1 MKYNI
6 VLKNQ
11 TNVSIDFV
19 LFSNETKKEF
29 KNQILNN
36 SEKIISYEKEG
47 FVGFSEMS
55 LFIKGILIKKIEVY
69 GGNIINIIKKDSK
82 IHVEISYADF

>member
-1 MKYNI
+1 VKYDI

-11 TNVSIDFV
+11 TNISIDFL

-29 KNQILNN
+29 KNKILNN

-47 FVGFSEMS
+47 FVGFTEMS
-55 LFIKGILIKKIEVY
+55 LFTKGILIKKIEVY
-69 GGNIINIIKKDSK
+69 GGNIINIIKKNSK
-82 IHVEISYADF
+82 IHVEISYPDF

>member
-1 MKYNI
+1 MKYDI

-11 TNVSIDFV
+11 TNVSIDFL

-36 SEKIISYEKEG
+36 SKKIISYEKEG

-55 LFIKGILIKKIEVY
+55 LFTKGILIKKIEVY

-82 IHVEISYADF
+82 IHVEISYPDF

>member
-1 MKYNI
+1 MKYDI

-11 TNVSIDFV
+11 TNVSIDFL

-29 KNQILNN
+29 KGQILNN
-36 SEKIISYEKEG
+36 SEKIISYEEEG

-55 LFIKGILIKKIEVY
+55 LFTKESLIKKIEVY

-82 IHVEISYADF
+82 IHVEISYPDF

>member
-1 MKYNI
+1 MKYDI

-11 TNVSIDFV
+11 TNVSIDFL

-36 SEKIISYEKEG
+36 SKKIISYEKEG
-47 FVGFSEMS
+47 F
-55 LFIKGILIKKIEVY
+55 
-69 GGNIINIIKKDSK
+69 
-82 IHVEISYADF
+82 